1 MTNFPIFNPFQNTT
15 ILLKSPLSKIYIQF
29 HFFPQKFY
37 STKFAPP
44 KKESKEQKRL
54 SDNIKRFLEKREI
67 EEREKRQEEREKRDK
82 LLAMRDDKS
91 KNKIKK
97 MLKVIKS
104 ANKSVLE
111 DAKSTQT
118 AVTADGNLQPDED
131 DYGYVSREADAL
143 FQKYCEKVKDVKD
156 DKGFSKSRPQSR
168 DDMKGT
174 KERVR
179 QALIKEQEEKL
190 HPAPRTR
197 VSNVSTTPHREKHSE
212 HSVRRG
218 GRDLYDPAAEKEA
231 EEKKRKEEEMKKKAN
246 MKKKLPPPPM
256 NFNDLL
262 KLAEKKQFEP
272 VAGEIIE
279 VKPKTREPERLLTAK
294 EKKELE
300 EREARKNNKL
310 KTPAPVKPLVVKEKE
325 DFKKVPISKQKT
337 PVPTREFPPKINGAS
352 SNGPASTS
360 SSLQSQK
367 KPTKEVV
374 PQKSRELPPKDPQKT
389 RPFPPKD
396 TVQKTREFPPK
407 DIYQKT
413 REFPP
418 TDVRR
423 PKPSASSSYDNRK
436 PNKRELYF

>member
-1 MTNFPIFNPFQNTT
+1 
-15 ILLKSPLSKIYIQF
+15 
-29 HFFPQKFY
+29 
-37 STKFAPP
+37 
-44 KKESKEQKRL
+44 
-54 SDNIKRFLEKREI
+54 
-67 EEREKRQEEREKRDK
+67 
-82 LLAMRDDKS
+82 
-91 KNKIKK
+91 

-118 AVTADGNLQPDED
+118 AVTADGSEQPDDD

-143 FQKYCEKVKDVKD
+143 FQKYCEKVKDVKE
-156 DKGFSKSRPQSR
+156 DKGFAKSRPQSR

-190 HPAPRTR
+190 NPPPRTR
-197 VSNVSTTPHREKHSE
+197 VSHASTTPHKEKPE
-212 HSVRRG
+212 NSVRRG
-218 GRDLYDPAAEKEA
+218 GRDLYDPTAEKEA
-231 EEKKRKEEEMKKKAN
+231 EEKKRKEEEMKKRAN
-246 MKKKLPPPPM
+246 IKKKPLPPPM

-279 VKPKTREPERLLTAK
+279 VKPKTKEPERLLTAK

-300 EREARKNNKL
+300 EREARKNNKF
-310 KTPAPVKPLVVKEKE
+310 KTPAPVKPPVVKEKE

-337 PVPTREFPPKINGAS
+337 PVTTREFPPKINGTS
-352 SNGPASTS
+352 SSSSTS
-360 SSLQSQK
+360 TSLSLQSQK
-367 KPTKEVV
+367 KPIKEVV
-374 PQKSRELPPKDPQKT
+374 SQKSRELPPKDIQKT

-396 TVQKTREFPPK
+396 TIQKTREFPPK
-407 DIYQKT
+407 DNYQKT

-418 TDVRR
+418 NDVRR
-423 PKPSASSSYDNRK
+423 PKPSASSSHDNRK
-436 PNKRELYF
+436 PNKRELYSLKA